1 MDASARLDAAFKQ
14 QRYNFGVA
22 PPPKSMSPA
31 IANAG
36 AQEAYKGKAK
46 RESLPGGFDYIQR
59 ESTRDIAVF
68 RNGVTGETLVAF
80 RGTDLSSRSKRGGD
94 LWNDALIAAGVEDF
108 GPRVSAASK
117 YMKKYLEKNN
127 DVAADRVTLTGH
139 SLGATVAHH
148 IAHHT
153 GLRAVDF
160 NIGESPL
167 WGNAPVK
174 SETQYRDAFDPVSS
188 GSFLAT
194 AVGKRRKYKGRV
206 KYRKGLK
213 WNPHSARWYN

>member
-1 MDASARLDAAFKQ
+1 MDASARLDAAFKRQ
-14 QRYNFGVA
+14 QYNFGGSSA
-22 PPPKSMSPA
+22 PKSMSPA

-46 RESLPGGFDYIQR
+46 RKDLPGGFDYIR
-59 ESTRDIAVF
+59 SESTRDIAVF
-68 RNGVTGETLVAF
+68 YNGMTGETLIAF

-94 LWNDALIAAGVEDF
+94 LWNDALIAAGLEDF

-117 YMKKYLEKNN
+117 YVKEYLADKN
-127 DVAADRVTLTGH
+127 DVARGRVTLTGH

-153 GLRAVDF
+153 GLSAIDF
-160 NIGESPL
+160 NVGESPI

-188 GSFLAT
+188 GSFVAT
-194 AVGKRRKYKGRV
+194 AAGRRRKYKGRV
-206 KYRKGLK
+206 KYRKGFKL
-213 WNPHSARWYN
+213 NPHSARWFS